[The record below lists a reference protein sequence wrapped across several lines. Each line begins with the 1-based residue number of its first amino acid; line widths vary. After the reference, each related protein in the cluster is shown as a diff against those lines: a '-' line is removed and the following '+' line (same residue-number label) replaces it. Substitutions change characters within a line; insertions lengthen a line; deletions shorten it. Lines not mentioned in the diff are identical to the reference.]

1 MFKIGQTYTRDQIH
15 DAVGGSKQAYIATVK
30 GSVVA
35 VCVKSTLN
43 PRAPRE
49 LLCGV
54 GPIIAKTGAILA
66 ATTQLVP
73 IFIKKEVNVWEYM
86 GMYRPMASHTSGSRF
101 TTMVS
106 GSGRLPADVS
116 VAIEMAP

>member
-101 TTMVS
+101 ATMVS

-116 VAIEMAP
+116 VAIEMAS